1 MEVLEEEAFTEGLP
15 PPAADLE
22 CVVVVED
29 EGAAESSRSASKS
42 NAVMLLLLFEL
53 FALAVPAAAP
63 PFLGGVCTE

>member
-42 NAVMLLLLFEL
+42 NAVMLLLFEL